1 LPPRQIPKLVHRF
14 LVVPSIMLPASA
26 PTLPLLVESTV
37 VATTG
42 AAAEGLLAQERRA
55 EMTRKIRMV
64 EIWNCAARPGTLSP
78 VRGVLRESHA
88 DAEKKSFCRVLY

>member
-1 LPPRQIPKLVHRF
+1 
-14 LVVPSIMLPASA
+14 MLPASA

-78 VRGVLRESHA
+78 VRGVQIRGVREK
-88 DAEKKSFCRVLY
+88 EKVFHGFVSVSVLLVS